1 MLKLRHPVALLV
13 IALLVMF
20 GVMRSFNPPS
30 PVGADSA
37 DVVFSAIRAE
47 AILRDL
53 LQENEP
59 HVAGSLLN
67 AEVRDRVLAHFKAAA
82 YQPEIQSRFQ
92 CNPVFGSCSP
102 IENIIAVK
110 AGSEGQDAVLVTA
123 HYDSGWA
130 GPGAADDGAGVAAIL
145 EIARMAADYPP
156 FKNDIIFLLTDS
168 EENGLIGARAFAD
181 HHPLFKK
188 VKAVINLE
196 ARGVTG
202 SSSMFE
208 TGEGNRSIIRLYA
221 KNIERPS
228 ANSLVYEI
236 YKRMPNDTDYS
247 VYKGEGVMG
256 LNFAFA
262 EGVALYHSVRDDP
275 DHLDLGSMQ
284 HHGDNTWSMVNALG
298 DRNLS
303 RIASKENAGFIDVFS
318 KWIIHYPVSITGGL
332 ALFLGVWVMLA
343 IYAAFRKEFRYR
355 QLRWG
360 LVAIPFLFLATL
372 LAAYLMSWPL
382 GHWPDLHPLEHP
394 YPWVGRLALLLLL
407 ALVLYTT
414 LKLFSGRV
422 SACAWMVM
430 AWFLVFVLGMVMTNK
445 MPTAAHIALVPLA
458 AFALGSVLDIFRRKS
473 RAPLLVSSVAG
484 FAAAAFISWYHFFLL
499 GAVMNFDRS
508 WVLIAP
514 LLLMLLVAMPML
526 LAWASRRDLDWWPAK
541 WLLVALLAVC
551 TLQYFTPGFSAE
563 RPRDMNLMYSEAE
576 GSDKAYLVLE
586 SLFRTPDRHYAKKHL
601 FETAR
606 INSGRLG
613 TVERPVREVEPLGL
627 PGVSLEQTGAVTE
640 DGKWRWE
647 LAMQLPQESPYLLLT
662 FPLESGLSKV
672 WVDGELALDTS
683 LKTKRARSSYQVKL
697 VNPSEQSIRIELLTD
712 RAATFSLAAV
722 TWHELPPLLVAPF
735 MGNWP
740 DDAQPY
746 LYGPRAEK
754 IQEFEIR
761 QQGD

>member
-1 MLKLRHPVALLV
+1 MLKLRHPVALLL
-13 IALLVMF
+13 ICLLVML
-20 GVMRSFNPPS
+20 GVLRSFSPPS

-53 LQENEP
+53 LQGNEP

-67 AEVRDRVLAHFKAAA
+67 TEVRDRVVAHFEAAG

-102 IENIIAVK
+102 VENIIAVK
-110 AGSEGQDAVLVTA
+110 EGSNGENAVLITA

-156 FKNDIIFLLTDS
+156 FTNDIIFLITDS

-181 HHPLFKK
+181 HHPLFEK

-202 SSSMFE
+202 SSAMFE
-208 TGEGNRSIIRLYA
+208 TGEGNRSIIRIYA

-247 VYKGEGVMG
+247 VYKNEGVMG

-262 EGVALYHSVRDDP
+262 EGVALYHSLLDDP
-275 DHLDLGSMQ
+275 DHLDLGSLQ
-284 HHGDNTWSMVNALG
+284 HHGDNTWSLLNALG
-298 DRNLS
+298 DRNLPG
-303 RIASKENAGFIDVFS
+303 ITSKENAGYIDVFS
-318 KWIIHYPVSITGGL
+318 KWLIHYPVSITGGL
-332 ALFLGVWVMLA
+332 ALFLGVWVMIA
-343 IYAAFRKEFRYR
+343 ISSAFRKEFRYR

-360 LVAIPFLFLATL
+360 LVGIPFLLVAVPLAG
-372 LAAYLMSWPL
+372 YLMSWPL

-394 YPWVGRLALLLLL
+394 YPWAGRVALFVAL

-430 AWFLVFVLGMVMTNK
+430 AWFLVFVLGMVLTNK
-445 MPTAAHIALVPLA
+445 LPTASHIALVPLA
-458 AFALGSVLDIFRRKS
+458 AFALGSVVDLFRPKS
-473 RAPLLVSSVAG
+473 PAPLLVSSVAG
-484 FAAAAFISWYHFFLL
+484 FAAAAFISWYHFFLF
-499 GAVMNFDRS
+499 GAVMNFDKS
-508 WVLIAP
+508 GILIGP
-514 LLLMLLVAMPML
+514 LLLMCLVAMPML
-526 LAWASRRDLDWWPAK
+526 LAFASKRDLDWWPAK
-541 WLLVALLAVC
+541 WLLMALLMAC
-551 TLQYFTPGFSAE
+551 TLQYFVPGFSAE

-576 GSDKAYLVLE
+576 GSDKAYVVLE
-586 SLFRTPDRHYAKKHL
+586 SRFHTPDRRYAKKHL
-601 FETAR
+601 FEDVKL
-606 INSGRLG
+606 NSGRLG

-627 PGVSLEQTGAVTE
+627 PGLSLAQTEPVLE
-640 DGKWRWE
+640 NGKWRRE
-647 LAMQLPQESPYLLLT
+647 LTLELPSGTPYLSLT
-662 FPLESGLSKV
+662 LPLESGLTKATV
-672 WVDGELALDTS
+672 NGELALDTS
-683 LKTKRARSSYQVKL
+683 LQSKRQRSQHLLRL
-697 VNPSEQSIRIELLTD
+697 VNPGEQSIRIELLTD
-712 RAATFSLAAV
+712 RAAPFPMAAV
-722 TWHELPPLLVAPF
+722 TWHELPAVLVAPF

-746 LYGPRAEK
+746 YYGPRAEK

-761 QQGD
+761 